1 MKNKILLL
9 IFLMLL
15 SACQA
20 VKDGLTGRKHEN
32 SDEFLVEKKNA
43 LEIPPDFN
51 TLPVPK
57 SQKQIN
63 KSEKIEEEIELIF
76 KKKTKSETIKS
87 SSRSA
92 EDYVLKKI
100 KKN

>member
-9 IFLMLL
+9 IFLLLL

-43 LEIPPDFN
+43 LEIVQNQVDARK
-51 TLPVPK
+51 LLYK
-57 SQKQIN
+57 
-63 KSEKIEEEIELIF
+63 ELS
-76 KKKTKSETIKS
+76 K
-87 SSRSA
+87 A
-92 EDYVLKKI
+92 EDLFSAALTDIISAKILSNIASDPKFNPKKFKEI
-100 KKN
+100 FNSR

>member
-43 LEIPPDFN
+43 LEIHLILIHCQYLN
-51 TLPVPK
+51 LK
-57 SQKQIN
+57 N
-63 KSEKIEEEIELIF
+63 K
-76 KKKTKSETIKS
+76 
-87 SSRSA
+87 
-92 EDYVLKKI
+92 
-100 KKN
+100 